1 MENDKSPG
9 IDGIPI
15 EFYEI
20 FYEFLEQDLLQLY
33 NKKIYQ
39 NNKPSHYYFNSKKGN
54 LNKHKYWR
62 PTSLLCLDYKILTKI
77 LANKLKKDSPDDY
90 IRRAEC
96 LNTTNN
102 HL

>member
-1 MENDKSPG
+1 MHQMENDKSPG

-39 NNKPSHYYFNSKKGN
+39 NNKPSHYYFNSKKRESKQTQILETN
-54 LNKHKYWR
+54 LTFMSR
-62 PTSLLCLDYKILTKI
+62 L
-77 LANKLKKDSPDDY
+77 
-90 IRRAEC
+90 
-96 LNTTNN
+96 
-102 HL
+102 